1 MKRLRKRNVIAQAR
15 SQVPIVAVLRELG
28 VDIDAAPEE
37 GVNRRVYCP
46 FGELNHEDGG
56 RERQMRVYVDNSAW
70 CFECNQRYDP
80 VSLVAI
86 NESCRYSDAATRL
99 LDRMG
104 GASDPAVSVL
114 PDVHA
119 GLVAALGVW
128 ADAHG
133 VDRTHPAYA
142 VVLGTVDGVGTEDA
156 VRWIEQA
163 KRALSL
169 PAVRS

>member
-1 MKRLRKRNVIAQAR
+1 VKRLRQRNVIAQAR
-15 SQVPIVAVLRELG
+15 AQVPIVAVLRELG
-28 VDIDAAPEE
+28 VEIDAAPEE

-80 VSLVAI
+80 VSLIAI
-86 NESCRYSDAATRL
+86 NESCHYSDAATRL

-104 GASDPAVSVL
+104 GAPDSTVSVM
-114 PDVHA
+114 PSVRA
-119 GLVAALGVW
+119 GVVAALGVW

-133 VDRTHPAYA
+133 VDRTAARYGD
-142 VVLGTVDGVGTEDA
+142 VLRSLDALESEDQARPWLTRAKGV
-156 VRWIEQA
+156 
-163 KRALSL
+163 LS
-169 PAVRS
+169 R